1 MPEPLPRRPRSPA
14 QIAAA
19 RLNGARSR
27 GPRTPEGKARSS
39 KNALA
44 HGLAATVHLLTPGE
58 DPAELERLREIFLKA
73 YPTDRPSRA
82 LLLER
87 LVAAAWKLR
96 RAERLEAALHRL
108 APRAAPGRLD
118 PDPGLPAA
126 LTRQAEYALLLR
138 YQSRLEGFLLRAL
151 RLLEEPE
158 PAAPPD
164 PAPATLAGDPD
175 PVEVEP
181 GPTGQ
186 DEPTAGPMSA
196 SSEGTD
202 TDAPAREAPAEDAE
216 GAELADGP
224 GPSAA
229 DPTEGEPTEEADPA
243 DDLHELARAAAAR
256 LLRDGRPLEAARLAR
271 LLGPPRR
278 ARETMRDPPD
288 RADEEPLDPATA
300 ALLEEVDYRNWVVP
314 PGTGR
319 RPLASLTAEWV
330 CRADRWRVLEELRRV
345 DDPAERERV
354 LGHWVRAGLDPGL
367 DHPAY
372 RGVVELP
379 EPPAASPGPAEPR
392 PDPARPPRLRA
403 LLIRLGQE
411 AEAHHAVGR
420 ERQAR
425 EAWIRHARELGV
437 PVPEHA
443 DLPEGVDRD
452 GCSAAETE
460 PWAEHASPGPGA
472 RLDVPNEPEPV
483 PVRGGPTCARPQRAP
498 LSRSR
503 AGAGARAGQS
513 RAEPCA
519 TAASLPSCRSTIGS
533 ISSSSAARGA
543 GCTTDAARPISTSA
557 VASP

>member
-19 RLNGARSR
+19 RANGARSR
-27 GPRTPEGKARSS
+27 GPRTPEGKARASR
-39 KNALA
+39 NAFK

-58 DPAELERLREIFLKA
+58 DPAELERLRDIFLDA
-73 YPTDRPSRA
+73 YPTDRPGRV
-82 LLLER
+82 LLVER

-126 LTRQAEYALLLR
+126 LTRQPEYALLLR
-138 YQSRLEGFLLRAL
+138 YQTRLEGFLLRAL
-151 RLLEEPE
+151 RLLEEPP
-158 PAAPPD
+158 PAEPPD
-164 PAPATLAGDPD
+164 PEPAILEDDPD

-181 GPTGQ
+181 GPAEQ
-186 DEPTAGPMSA
+186 EEPTAGPSSA
-196 SSEGTD
+196 PADGAVP
-202 TDAPAREAPAEDAE
+202 DAPAREAPAEDAE
-216 GAELADGP
+216 EVDLADRPGP
-224 GPSAA
+224 PAADPAQAVADGAGAPSAA
-229 DPTEGEPTEEADPA
+229 DPAEGEPAEEADPA

-271 LLGPPRR
+271 LLGPPHR
-278 ARETMRDPPD
+278 ARETMRDPPEN
-288 RADEEPLDPATA
+288 ADEEPLDPATA

-372 RGVVELP
+372 RGAVEP
-379 EPPAASPGPAEPR
+379 AGPSDPSPDASDPPG
-392 PDPARPPRLRA
+392 DPARPSGLRA

-420 ERQAR
+420 ERRAR

-443 DLPEGVDRD
+443 DLPEGFALD
-452 GCSAAETE
+452 GSAAAEAE
-460 PWAEHASPGPGA
+460 PRAERSPS
-472 RLDVPNEPEPV
+472 EP
-483 PVRGGPTCARPQRAP
+483 RGG
-498 LSRSR
+498 S
-503 AGAGARAGQS
+503 
-513 RAEPCA
+513 
-519 TAASLPSCRSTIGS
+519 
-533 ISSSSAARGA
+533 
-543 GCTTDAARPISTSA
+543 
-557 VASP
+557 

>member
-19 RLNGARSR
+19 RVNGARSR

-44 HGLAATVHLLTPGE
+44 HGLAATVHLLAPGE
-58 DPAELERLREIFLKA
+58 DPAELQRLQAAFLA
-73 YPTDRPSRA
+73 AHAPDRPSRA

-96 RAERLEAALHRL
+96 RAERLESALHRL

-151 RLLEEPE
+151 RLLEEPP
-158 PAAPPD
+158 PAEPPD
-164 PAPATLAGDPD
+164 PEPAILEDDPD

-181 GPTGQ
+181 GPAGQ
-186 DEPTAGPMSA
+186 EEPTAGPSSA
-196 SSEGTD
+196 PAEGAVP
-202 TDAPAREAPAEDAE
+202 DAPAREAPAEDAE
-216 GAELADGP
+216 GADLADGP

-229 DPTEGEPTEEADPA
+229 DPARTVADGAAVPSAADPTEGEPAREADPA

-278 ARETMRDPPD
+278 ARETMRDPPEN
-288 RADEEPLDPATA
+288 ADEEPLDPATA

-345 DDPAERERV
+345 EDPAERERV

-379 EPPAASPGPAEPR
+379 EPPAASTDPAEPP
-392 PDPARPPRLRA
+392 PDPARPPGLQA
-403 LLIRLGQE
+403 LLVRLGQE
-411 AEAHHAVGR
+411 AEAYHAIGR

-443 DLPEGVDRD
+443 DLPEGFDRD
-452 GCSAAETE
+452 GWSAAEAG
-460 PWAEHASPGPGA
+460 PWAEGT
-472 RLDVPNEPEPV
+472 LPEP
-483 PVRGGPTCARPQRAP
+483 
-498 LSRSR
+498 
-503 AGAGARAGQS
+503 
-513 RAEPCA
+513 
-519 TAASLPSCRSTIGS
+519 
-533 ISSSSAARGA
+533 RGA
-543 GCTTDAARPISTSA
+543 S
-557 VASP
+557 

>member
-19 RLNGARSR
+19 RANGARSR
-27 GPRTPEGKARSS
+27 GPRTPEGKARASR
-39 KNALA
+39 NAFK

-58 DPAELERLREIFLKA
+58 DPAELERLRDIFLDA
-73 YPTDRPSRA
+73 YPTDRPGRV
-82 LLLER
+82 LLVER

-151 RLLEEPE
+151 RLLEEPPPAESPDPE
-158 PAAPPD
+158 PAILED
-164 PAPATLAGDPD
+164 DPD

-181 GPTGQ
+181 GPAEQ
-186 DEPTAGPMSA
+186 EEPTAGPSSA
-196 SSEGTD
+196 PADGAVP
-202 TDAPAREAPAEDAE
+202 DAPAREAPAEDAE
-216 GAELADGP
+216 GADLADGP
-224 GPSAA
+224 EPSTA
-229 DPTEGEPTEEADPA
+229 DPPDGSRAAAAAPPDAHEPEPEERP
-243 DDLHELARAAAAR
+243 DLHELARASAER

-271 LLGPPRR
+271 LLGPPHR
-278 ARETMRDPPD
+278 ARETPRDPPE
-288 RADEEPLDPATA
+288 RADEASLDPATA

-379 EPPAASPGPAEPR
+379 EPPAASTGPAEPP
-392 PDPARPPRLRA
+392 PDPARPPGLQA

-411 AEAHHAVGR
+411 AEAHHAIGR

-443 DLPEGVDRD
+443 DLPEGFDRD
-452 GCSAAETE
+452 GWSGAAAG
-460 PWAEHASPGPGA
+460 PWAERSPS
-472 RLDVPNEPEPV
+472 EP
-483 PVRGGPTCARPQRAP
+483 RGG
-498 LSRSR
+498 S
-503 AGAGARAGQS
+503 
-513 RAEPCA
+513 
-519 TAASLPSCRSTIGS
+519 
-533 ISSSSAARGA
+533 
-543 GCTTDAARPISTSA
+543 
-557 VASP
+557 